1 MKKILM
7 IAFGLMAW
15 SSTFAADFTVD
26 GINYTKTSSNSVD
39 LAALDERGRT
49 NYEGDFVIPDE
60 VTYDGVTYK
69 VTGLEEFALRGSGI
83 TSVKIG
89 ANITTIRKQGFMRCK
104 SLTKVEMTDN
114 TTVIEEE
121 AFNECTALT
130 SIKLSKNLE
139 TLGRYAFYGCEALEA
154 LEIPEKVTIIDE
166 YIAYGCKAL
175 KNLTIGGKVTSI
187 GQSAFRGAAALESIS
202 LPASLVTLNLRAFT
216 KCDNLKSIYV
226 YGIPTCETYTV
237 SSTGKIVYPFD
248 EEAFTAATL
257 YVPAGKKADYQAQEC
272 WKNFTKIEE
281 FDPTSDPTAIGT
293 IKRSQA
299 VEGSSYF
306 DLQGRK
312 QDGKPAMKGIYIK
325 DGRKVL
331 VK

>member
-26 GINYTKTSSNSVD
+26 GINYTKISSNEVSI
-39 LAALDERGRT
+39 APLDEFGKKH
-49 NYEGDFVIPDE
+49 YEGDFVILDE
-60 VTYDGVTYK
+60 VTYEGVTYK

-89 ANITTIRKQGFMRCK
+89 ANITSIRKQGFNKCR

-114 TTVIEEE
+114 TTVIEES
-121 AFNECTALT
+121 AFEECNALT
-130 SIKLSKNLE
+130 TIKLSKNLQ
-139 TLGRYAFYGCEALEA
+139 TIGRSAFYNCTALES
-154 LEIPEKVTIIDE
+154 LDIPDNVTTIDE
-166 YIAYGCKAL
+166 YVAYGCKSL
-175 KNLTIGGKVTSI
+175 KTLTIGSKVTSI
-187 GQSAFRGAAALESIS
+187 GQVAFQGTAVETIS
-202 LPASLVTLNLRAFT
+202 LPASLETLGLRAFD
-216 KCDNLKSIYV
+216 KCSNLKSIYV
-226 YGIPTCETYTV
+226 YGIPTCISQTV
-237 SSTGKIVYPFD
+237 KSTGQIIYSFD
-248 EEAFTAATL
+248 EDAFKTATL

>member
-7 IAFGLMAW
+7 IALGLMAW

-26 GINYTKTSSNSVD
+26 GINYTKTSINSVD

-49 NYEGDFVIPDE
+49 HYEGDFVIPDE

-69 VTGLEEFALRGSGI
+69 VTGFEEFALRGSGI

-89 ANITTIRKQGFMRCK
+89 ANIATIRKLGFSKCK
-104 SLTKVEMTDN
+104 SLTKMEMTDN

-130 SIKLSKNLE
+130 TIKLSKNLQ
-139 TLGRYAFYGCEALEA
+139 TIGRAAFYDCSALES
-154 LEIPEKVTIIDE
+154 LEIPDNMTAVDE

-175 KNLTIGGKVTSI
+175 KKLIIGSKVTAI
-187 GQSAFRGAAALESIS
+187 AQCAFKSSGVETVT
-202 LPASLVTLNLRAFT
+202 LPASVATLDFDVFT
-216 KCDNLKSIYV
+216 KCSNLKNIYV
-226 YGIPTCETYTV
+226 YGIPTCNTKSV
-237 SSTGKIVYPFD
+237 GATGQTVYPFD
-248 EEAFTAATL
+248 EEAFTAVTL
-257 YVPAGKKADYQAQEC
+257 YVPAGKKADYQAQEY

-281 FDPTSDPTAIGT
+281 FDPTAIAT
-293 IKRSQA
+293 IKRNQA
-299 VEGSSYF
+299 AEGSAYF

-312 QDGKPAMKGIYIK
+312 QEGKPAMKGIYIK

-331 VK
+331 IK